1 LLQRNKSILWGAT
14 VGGLLPLKVL
24 KNVTDHMNYYRGA
37 SVSGWRSSLMKGW
50 RCSPKVIRMDDEA
63 IADELRLDVMT
74 KAKYDDDRKGAKTTQ
89 SLMICVMFIDEC

>member
-1 LLQRNKSILWGAT
+1 
-14 VGGLLPLKVL
+14 
-24 KNVTDHMNYYRGA
+24 
-37 SVSGWRSSLMKGW
+37 
-50 RCSPKVIRMDDEA
+50 MDDEA